1 MTKSG
6 RVERGN
12 PCFFVFSIPVDFFI
26 EFWNSTFSRVF
37 ENTEEIF
44 LTALAEL
51 SNGANQGSVAASV
64 QKLFK
69 FFSGLLNLNRL

>member
-1 MTKSG
+1 MLLF
-6 RVERGN
+6 
-12 PCFFVFSIPVDFFI
+12 CIPIDFFI
-26 EFWNSTFSRVF
+26 EFWNSAFSRVL
-37 ENTEEIF
+37 ENTEENF

-69 FFSGLLNLNRL
+69 FFSGLLNNRL